1 MRRAHGFLPAAFFCG
16 LLCTSACQRSS
27 DAPARSAESIASPSQ
42 AVTTKSPAPDSQVQL
57 DRDTSEADAEQIEYA
72 RASRERLR
80 AIEARAQELR
90 ARRAAIPADMQGD
103 AAATLNL
110 LPREFDETEREIDA
124 LEVIT
129 STKWQQKRGKVDRNL
144 ANLERSLERV
154 EKR

>member
-1 MRRAHGFLPAAFFCG
+1 MRRAHRFTLTVLLGG

-27 DAPARSAESIASPSQ
+27 DAPARSAANVAETSKAASPQ
-42 AVTTKSPAPDSQVQL
+42 RPPLDTQVPL
-57 DRDTSEADAEQIEYA
+57 DRDTSVADAEQLEYA
-72 RASRERLR
+72 KTSRERLR
-80 AIEARAQELR
+80 AIETRAEELR
-90 ARRAAIPADMQGD
+90 ERRATIPADMQGD

-129 STKWQQKRGKVDRNL
+129 SSKWQQKRGKVDRNL
-144 ANLERSLERV
+144 ANLERSLDRV